1 MRFQIQ
7 NQRDLEFTNMWIRCC
22 LILHN
27 LILEIEECLGLKSTN
42 ELFMEEAEA
51 WGVPQN
57 DGHDDEH
64 DDEHDDGHE
73 FIGSPGQVFRNQLVE
88 RLFRTL

>member
-1 MRFQIQ
+1 MHFQIQ
-7 NQRDLEFTNMWIRCC
+7 NQCDLEFTNMWIRYC

-27 LILEIEECLGLKSTN
+27 LILKIEERLGLKSTN

-57 DGHDDEH
+57 DGHDNEH
-64 DDEHDDGHE
+64 DFGHE
-73 FIGSPGQVFRNQLVE
+73 FIGSPGQVFCNEQSRGYISE
-88 RLFRTL
+88 ST

>member
-1 MRFQIQ
+1 
-7 NQRDLEFTNMWIRCC
+7 
-22 LILHN
+22 
-27 LILEIEECLGLKSTN
+27 
-42 ELFMEEAEA
+42 MEEAEA

-88 RLFRTL
+88 HLFRTL

>member
-7 NQRDLEFTNMWIRCC
+7 NQRDLKFTNMWIRCC

-27 LILEIEECLGLKSTN
+27 LILEIEEHLGLKSTN

-51 WGVPQN
+51 WGVLQN

-64 DDEHDDGHE
+64 DNGHE

-88 RLFRTL
+88 RLFHTL